1 MEKALVSPDVW
12 NRPWDAMGVR
22 RCGQIDTPTG
32 YQICRS
38 VRGCFPPSAICRTRW
53 AGTLSRGRWCGSPM
67 RNLKPTLI
75 VNAFQEPV
83 GGDFSSHSLRFGLP
97 INGGSQ
103 CVELNARS
111 NVVNEAGDL
120 LR

>member
-22 RCGQIDTPTG
+22 RYGQIDTPTG

-38 VRGCFPPSAICRTRW
+38 VRGWFPPSAGPGHCP
-53 AGTLSRGRWCGSPM
+53 GGRWCGSPM

-83 GGDFSSHSLRFGLP
+83 GGDFSSHSLRFGLL